1 MVFKTTSFDLNLL
14 YNIYSGIAHNFRP
27 MANTTFRK
35 TKDFTP
41 GNCPVVYCMN
51 LIGGKWKP
59 SIIHMIR
66 TDRNRY
72 SLIKKNIAEISKQ
85 TLTNQLRELEADGI
99 IERKVFHVVPPH
111 VEYSITPYGSTLLPI
126 IDNMYQWTKQH
137 RKEESKGYCE
147 VGLTA

>member
-1 MVFKTTSFDLNLL
+1 ME
-14 YNIYSGIAHNFRP
+14 
-27 MANTTFRK
+27 NTAIRK

-51 LIGGKWKP
+51 IIGGKWKP

-72 SLIKKNIAEISKQ
+72 SILLKNITEISKQ

-99 IERKVFHVVPPH
+99 LERIIYPEIPPR
-111 VEYSITPYGSTLLPI
+111 VEYKITPYGSSLLPI
-126 IDNMYQWTKQH
+126 IDSMYQWGRQYMTIDK
-137 RKEESKGYCE
+137 KSYCDE
-147 VGLTA
+147 K

>member
-1 MVFKTTSFDLNLL
+1 ME
-14 YNIYSGIAHNFRP
+14 
-27 MANTTFRK
+27 NTAIRK

-51 LIGGKWKP
+51 IIGGKWKP

-72 SLIKKNIAEISKQ
+72 SILLKNITEISKQ

-99 IERKVFHVVPPH
+99 IERIIYPEIPPR
-111 VEYSITPYGSTLLPI
+111 VEYKITLYGSSLLPI
-126 IDNMYQWTKQH
+126 IDSMYQWGRQH
-137 RKEESKGYCE
+137 MTIDKKSYCDE
-147 VGLTA
+147 K

>member
-1 MVFKTTSFDLNLL
+1 MYIDQ
-14 YNIYSGIAHNFRP
+14 NFRP
-27 MANTTFRK
+27 MEKIGFRK

-51 LIGGKWKP
+51 IIGGKWKP

-72 SLIKKNIAEISKQ
+72 SILLKNITEISKQ

-99 IERKVFHVVPPH
+99 IERKIFAEIPPR
-111 VEYSITPYGSTLLPI
+111 VEYTITAYGKTLLPI
-126 IDNMYQWTKQH
+126 IDNMYQWGAQH
-137 RKEESKGYCE
+137 MPSQNKGYCDE
-147 VGLTA
+147 D